1 MDGSIDDFSLLVNLR
16 SPDDLAQRPRYQSS
30 LDPKQSK
37 LVEVLAPYHF
47 EEPYPCGLSSCHTPH
62 QTGYLVVTDD
72 NRETNIGGVC
82 GKRIFGDDFVIKA
95 NLQDQR
101 ARLKHQLDTLQ
112 AICDDK
118 DQFFARIAELYNR
131 STGTRWAETQLKLL
145 KESLSSPAAAKLHAM
160 AARGETAVTT
170 EREATKEE
178 RDQHSVTN
186 TSAKPLRYVTET
198 VGDLQGLSFLNANP
212 HRAATDLK
220 NKLFELGNVDAKS
233 LSPKHR
239 RDWVNWAN
247 DIERSFDAIEESL
260 AEALRFFSRDNML
273 LVHKLD
279 IIGTQGSR

>member
-1 MDGSIDDFSLLVNLR
+1 MDSSIDDFSLLVDLR
-16 SPDDLAQRPRYQSS
+16 SPADLALRARYHPS

-47 EEPYPCGLSSCHTPH
+47 DEPHPCGLSSCHTPH
-62 QTGYLVVTDD
+62 KTGYLVVTDD

-82 GKRIFGDDFVIKA
+82 GRRIFGDDFAIKA
-95 NLQDQR
+95 NLQDRR
-101 ARLKHQLDTLQ
+101 AQLKHQLDTLQ
-112 AICDDK
+112 AIRDNK

-131 STGTRWAETQLKLL
+131 DTGTRWAETQLKLL
-145 KESLSSPAAAKLHAM
+145 KESLSSSTAAKLHAM
-160 AARGETAVTT
+160 AARGETAVTA

-178 RDQHSVTN
+178 RDQHSVAN
-186 TSAKPLRYVTET
+186 SSAKPLRYVTEK

-220 NKLFELGNVDAKS
+220 NKIFELNGIDAKS
-233 LSPKHR
+233 LSPKRR
-239 RDWVNWAN
+239 RDWVTWAN
-247 DIERSFDAIEESL
+247 GIERSFDAIEEGL

-279 IIGTQGSR
+279 AIESQRGR